1 MTTLLCLLLAAA
13 APAAPGPAADG
24 RGALFGSVPTG
35 EASAA
40 PLRLSLQGAIER
52 GLERNLGLVLAQQGL
67 AGAEA
72 ARREA
77 LAALLPHLDGQ
88 LSAARQKISLEAFG
102 FTGPGIPRLVGPF
115 NVFDARLGATQTVF
129 DWSAIQKDR
138 RARERQSAAELGY
151 RDTRELVVLV
161 CGSLYFQTLAEQARI
176 DTARA
181 QEAVARALVEL
192 ARDRKQ
198 AGLAPAIDV
207 LRAEVEL
214 KSRQQQLLSAENRL
228 ARAKLG
234 LARAIGLPSGQEI
247 ELTDQMSEQPAPP
260 LELDE
265 ALRLAY
271 EKRADWLAAQAE
283 LRAAEAG
290 RQAALGEGL
299 PRLGLAADWGVIG
312 QTMDGALQTYSVGAA
327 LRLPLFE
334 GGRNRARRQQA
345 EAELTAQRAR
355 LEDQRGRIDF
365 EVRSAALDLATARE
379 RVSVAR
385 GARELA
391 EQQLTQARDRFEAGV
406 ASNLEV
412 TQAQEALAEASE
424 SWVASLFDQS
434 LAKAQMARA
443 LGLAEAGYRALARG
457 E

>member
-1 MTTLLCLLLAAA
+1 MTALLCLLLAAGP
-13 APAAPGPAADG
+13 PAAAGPVADG
-24 RGALFGSVPTG
+24 RAALFGSVPAGTPTA
-35 EASAA
+35 E
-40 PLRLSLQGAIER
+40 PLRLSLTDAIQR

-129 DWSAIQKDR
+129 DWSAIQKER

-161 CGSLYFQTLAEQARI
+161 CGSLYFQSLAEQARI
-176 DTARA
+176 EAARA
-181 QEAVARALVEL
+181 QVARAQALDDL

-198 AGLAPAIDV
+198 SGLSPAIDL

-214 KSRQQQLLSAENRL
+214 KNRQQQLLAAGNRL
-228 ARAKLG
+228 ARAKLS
-234 LARAIGLPSGQEI
+234 LARAIGLPPGQEF

-260 LELDE
+260 LQLDE
-265 ALRLAY
+265 ALRTAY
-271 EKRADWLAAQAE
+271 EKRADWQAAQ
-283 LRAAEAG
+283 AEAG

-299 PRLGLAADWGVIG
+299 PRLGVAADWGVIG
-312 QTMDGALQTYSVGAA
+312 QSVDGALQTYSVGAA
-327 LRLPLFE
+327 LRVPLFE
-334 GGRNRARRQQA
+334 GGRNRAKRQQA
-345 EAELTAQRAR
+345 VAELAAQRAR
-355 LEDQRGRIDF
+355 LEDQRARIDF
-365 EVRSAALDLATARE
+365 EVRSAAFDLDTARE
-379 RVSVAR
+379 QVAVAR

-412 TQAQEALAEASE
+412 VQAQQALAEASE

-443 LGLAEAGYRALARG
+443 LGLAESAYRELVRG

>member
-1 MTTLLCLLLAAA
+1 MSALLCLLLAAA
-13 APAAPGPAADG
+13 APAPAAEG
-24 RGALFGSVPTG
+24 RAALFGSVPAGTATA
-35 EASAA
+35 E
-40 PLRLSLQGAIER
+40 PLKLSLADAVAR
-52 GLERNLGLVLAQQGL
+52 GLERNLGLLLAQQGL

-77 LAALLPHLDGQ
+77 LSALLPHLDGQ
-88 LSAARQKISLEAFG
+88 ISAARQKISLEAFG

-115 NVFDARLGATQTVF
+115 NVFDARLGVTQTVF
-129 DWSAIQKDR
+129 DWSALQKDR
-138 RARERQSAAELGY
+138 RARERLSAAELGY

-176 DTARA
+176 ETARA
-181 QEAVARALVEL
+181 QLSVAQALLEL

-198 AGLAPAIDV
+198 AGLSPAIDV
-207 LRAEVEL
+207 LRAEVEV

-228 ARAKLG
+228 ARARLG
-234 LARAIGLPSGQEI
+234 LARAIGLPSGQAL
-247 ELTDQMSEQPAPP
+247 ELTDRMSEQPAPP
-260 LELDE
+260 VDLEA
-265 ALRLAY
+265 ALKTAY
-271 EKRADWLAAQAE
+271 EKRADWQAAQAE

-312 QTMDGALQTYSVGAA
+312 QSVDGALQTYSLGAA
-327 LRLPLFE
+327 LKVPLFE
-334 GGRNRARRQQA
+334 GGRNRARRAQA
-345 EAELTAQRAR
+345 EAELQAQRAR
-355 LEDQRGRIDF
+355 LEDQRARLDF
-365 EVRSAALDLATARE
+365 EVRTAALDLDTARE
-379 RVSVAR
+379 RVEVAR

-391 EQQLTQARDRFEAGV
+391 EQQLVQARDRFEAGV

-412 TQAQEALAEASE
+412 TQAQEALAAASE

-443 LGLAEAGYRALARG
+443 LGLAESAYRELVRG